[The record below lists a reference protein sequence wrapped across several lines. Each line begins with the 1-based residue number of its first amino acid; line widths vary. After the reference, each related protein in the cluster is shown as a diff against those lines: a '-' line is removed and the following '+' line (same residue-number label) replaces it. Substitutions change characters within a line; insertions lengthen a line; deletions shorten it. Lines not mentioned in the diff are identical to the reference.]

1 MPVLSLDQEVL
12 NKVNIGSVVEEI
24 SDENIDIIIESYLA
38 PDDVTEEVH
47 LSRTVGEAKH
57 SLVLSSECDQVLHP
71 GLGTPLR
78 HCSEKLSTLR
88 ESNSIVSLLQL
99 WITLYHLTHLPHLP
113 SHGHPVYTDQ

>member
-24 SDENIDIIIESYLA
+24 SDENIDIIIESCLA

-99 WITLYHLTHLPHLP
+99 WITLYHLTHLPHLL
-113 SHGHPVYTDQ
+113 SHDHLVYTDQ